1 MVWCNILLGTESLIV
16 GCIYRPP
23 HAKREV
29 NMEINNAITKAKTI
43 CDKKNHQGLVIG
55 GDFNHPNIIW
65 REDGGSFSKKK
76 GQPSVELVNCITSN
90 ELTQLVKNPT
100 FRTNVLDLVIT
111 DDPDRIFKIDYGPPI
126 GATKKNSLHGTL
138 TWNYTLRAEK
148 MNMTGITRR
157 NYHKCYFSKFSEFL
171 TSLVNLSC
179 NPDSAYDE
187 LVNMYQAASKECV
200 PLIIPIHLKQPNII
214 NVDYTFSVSNVAKA
228 LNQLDTRKS
237 IGPDGVHPIVLKIVP
252 VNSANT

>member
-1 MVWCNILLGTESLIV
+1 MITETWFNAKTLIVLEGYNHFAKNREATNGGGVVIFVRNDLKAIELQINTKGAEMVWCNILLGTESLIV

-55 GDFNHPNIIW
+55 GDFNHLNIIW
-65 REDGGSFSKKK
+65 REDGGSFGKKK

-90 ELTQLVKNPT
+90 ELIQLVKNPT
-100 FRTNVLDLVIT
+100 FGKNVLDLVIT

-148 MNMTGITRR
+148 KTG
-157 NYHKCYFSKFSEFL
+157 
-171 TSLVNLSC
+171 LV
-179 NPDSAYDE
+179 
-187 LVNMYQAASKECV
+187 
-200 PLIIPIHLKQPNII
+200 
-214 NVDYTFSVSNVAKA
+214 
-228 LNQLDTRKS
+228 
-237 IGPDGVHPIVLKIVP
+237 
-252 VNSANT
+252 